1 MDEVRA
7 VPSIPYLGVTRD
19 GRVMNMIS
27 GKLLSIC
34 DNGHGYKQVFICV
47 KNKHYMRYVHRL
59 VAECYLP
66 NPNNL
71 AEVNHKDGNKA
82 NNNVDNLEW
91 CTRSENLKHA
101 IRTGLKPPN
110 SDRQR
115 KAASEVGKRS
125 IHYARA
131 GWKEWAK
138 TDEAKAV
145 WLSNIEGYNKQ
156 KHAEVERM
164 TQDERREKYNARKR
178 KYYAEHIETEREKS
192 RVRHAIYV
200 KRHRDEI
207 NKRAREKY
215 ALEHGIIN
223 KEV

>member
-27 GKLLSIC
+27 GKWLSIC

-66 NPNNL
+66 NPNKL
-71 AEVNHKDGNKA
+71 PEVNHKNGDKA
-82 NNNVDNLEW
+82 NNSVDNLEW
-91 CTRSENLKHA
+91 CTRSENQRHA

-110 SDRQR
+110 SDKQR
-115 KAASEVGKRS
+115 RASSKTGKRT
-125 IHYARA
+125 IQYAQV

-138 TDEAKAV
+138 TDAARKQ
-145 WLSNIEGYNKQ
+145 WLRNLENADRWGTRNEP
-156 KHAEVERM
+156 AEVKAAR
-164 TQDERREKYNARKR
+164 RREKKRLYWQEHREELSKKAHERYMNMTPEQKAARNAKR
-178 KYYAEHIETEREKS
+178 KERE
-192 RVRHAIYV
+192 AIR
-200 KRHRDEI
+200 K
-207 NKRAREKY
+207 
-215 ALEHGIIN
+215 
-223 KEV
+223 

>member
-1 MDEVRA
+1 
-7 VPSIPYLGVTRD
+7 
-19 GRVMNMIS
+19 
-27 GKLLSIC
+27 
-34 DNGHGYKQVFICV
+34 
-47 KNKHYMRYVHRL
+47 

-71 AEVNHKDGNKA
+71 PEVNHKDGNKA
-82 NNNVDNLEW
+82 NNTVANLEW

-101 IRTGLKPPN
+101 IQTGLKPPN
-110 SDRQR
+110 SDKQR
-115 KAASEVGKRS
+115 KASSEIGKRT
-125 IHYARA
+125 IKCAQA

-178 KYYAEHIETEREKS
+178 EYYAEHIEAEREKS